1 MTSHYLSFQVV
12 KSALPSPIPPTSQ
25 HETEHRTS
33 SRKTQKQ
40 LKKICLQI
48 LQEIEQVKSRNL
60 SQQCESKFRLSVL
73 LLLALKRYEASLA
86 PRIS

>member
-48 LQEIEQVKSRNL
+48 LQEIEHRKAGTCHDNANQKL
-60 SQQCESKFRLSVL
+60 DFQYYYCWL
-73 LLLALKRYEASLA
+73 
-86 PRIS
+86 